1 MRKRNCRKTAEEIRQ
16 HETAVKIRK
25 MTDKQICCFLSELQ
39 HSGNKISKENRQ
51 TIINNFIS
59 SIEPGNGIGQATLAK
74 LKNYARL
81 NILKQEESKMKF
93 YEFNNCD
100 YYALIGAVSEAEA
113 LNDYKEEIMGLD
125 DLDDTG
131 YKPDKITEAEA
142 KQKLLNICKPNER
155 EEAIMEFEKSKREK
169 TPYLVLVDAELI

>member
-1 MRKRNCRKTAEEIRQ
+1 
-16 HETAVKIRK
+16 
-25 MTDKQICCFLSELQ
+25 
-39 HSGNKISKENRQ
+39 
-51 TIINNFIS
+51 
-59 SIEPGNGIGQATLAK
+59 
-74 LKNYARL
+74 
-81 NILKQEESKMKF
+81 
-93 YEFNNCD
+93 
-100 YYALIGAVSEAEA
+100 
-113 LNDYKEEIMGLD
+113 MGLD